1 MAEYE
6 NKVREILKAHG
17 CTFVRH
23 GKGDHDIW
31 YSPIT
36 NRHITVDSKIKSRHT
51 ANAIMQQSG
60 INHHF

>member
-6 NKVREILKAHG
+6 KKVREILRENG
-17 CTFVRH
+17 CSFLRR

-36 NRHITVDSKIKSRHT
+36 DRSITVDTKIKSRHT
-51 ANAIMQQSG
+51 ANAILKQSG
-60 INHHF
+60 IQYKF